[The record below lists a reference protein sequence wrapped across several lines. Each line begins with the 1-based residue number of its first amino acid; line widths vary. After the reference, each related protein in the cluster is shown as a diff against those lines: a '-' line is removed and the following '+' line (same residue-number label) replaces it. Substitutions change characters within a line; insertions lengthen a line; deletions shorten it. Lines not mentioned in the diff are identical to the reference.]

1 MMSKEIVWT
10 ISYGDHCMVLKTRMK
25 VDKEDECVEI
35 PSVALILAMK
45 RLSSKYCNRGFAVLF
60 DVDC

>member
-1 MMSKEIVWT
+1 MEIVWT
-10 ISYGDHCMVLKTRMK
+10 ISYGNHCMLLKTRTK
-25 VDKEDECVEI
+25 VDREDQIVEI

-45 RLSSKYCNRGFAVLF
+45 RLSNKYCNKGFAVLF